1 MFAFLHAGDVDQGRP
16 GDPAYR
22 CASHQSS
29 ATNATAN
36 AMMMIAFIKTRPDQT
51 LIQNKPVCL
60 GVAQGKL

>member
-16 GDPAYR
+16 AIRLSVCEPPKFSDERDGERDDDDR
-22 CASHQSS
+22 VHQ
-29 ATNATAN
+29 
-36 AMMMIAFIKTRPDQT
+36 TRPDQT